1 VDTKCGRKK
10 NANLEAKKDEK
21 LDTKKD
27 ANLDIK
33 NGAKLDTK
41 EEKMVQKWGRNFQVV
56 VIDA

>member
-1 VDTKCGRKK
+1 MDTKCGRKK
-10 NANLEAKKDEK
+10 DANLEAKKDEK

-41 EEKMVQKWGRNFQVV
+41 EEKWCKNGHKNGS
-56 VIDA
+56 ILDAN